1 MSRVLVV
8 EDNPANQMLTCSVL
22 QREGF
27 ETDVADSSVEALKLI
42 DEHRPDLI
50 LMDLQLPGMDGLTFT
65 RKLKAMPATAK
76 VPIVAVT
83 AHAMVGVRE
92 SALEAGCVG
101 YISKPIDTRTLGD
114 QVRAYLNDRAAK
126 SA

>member
-50 LMDLQLPGMDGLTFT
+50 LMDLQLPGMDVRS
-65 RKLKAMPATAK
+65 RK
-76 VPIVAVT
+76 
-83 AHAMVGVRE
+83 R
-92 SALEAGCVG
+92 
-101 YISKPIDTRTLGD
+101 
-114 QVRAYLNDRAAK
+114 
-126 SA
+126 

>member
-1 MSRVLVV
+1 
-8 EDNPANQMLTCSVL
+8 
-22 QREGF
+22 
-27 ETDVADSSVEALKLI
+27 
-42 DEHRPDLI
+42 
-50 LMDLQLPGMDGLTFT
+50 
-65 RKLKAMPATAK
+65 MPATAK

-83 AHAMVGVRE
+83 AHAMIGVRE